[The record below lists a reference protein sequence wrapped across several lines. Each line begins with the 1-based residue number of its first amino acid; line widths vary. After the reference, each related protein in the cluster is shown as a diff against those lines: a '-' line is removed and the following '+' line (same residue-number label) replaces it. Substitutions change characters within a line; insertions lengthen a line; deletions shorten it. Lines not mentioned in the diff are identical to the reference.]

1 MSSKGY
7 YYKVMFRKLIINM
20 CLCLVVNCYV
30 YVYMRKFIYDNNN
43 NFNKGSLKEFCK
55 ILKIVILILVYLF
68 FV

>member
-1 MSSKGY
+1 MSSGGY
-7 YYKVMFRKLIINM
+7 YYKVMFRKLIIYM

-30 YVYMRKFIYDNNN
+30 YVYMRKFIYDNK

-55 ILKIVILILVYLF
+55 ILRIVILILVYLF